1 VSWVTRSEEPAKLNV
16 TVEPGFSVWKIVPIC
31 VNVAFS
37 DAAANTV
44 NVPAATGP
52 DAAALDDPEV
62 AAVELDAAAEEL
74 AAEEVVA
81 ALVVAA
87 LVVDALVV
95 DDAVPSP
102 ELQPTTRVA
111 THSPAKAATTLRKR
125 VAGKHP
131 EPRKC
136 REPERLTRNLQEFR

>member
-1 VSWVTRSEEPAKLNV
+1 MSWVTRSEEPAKLNV
-16 TVEPGFSVWKIVPIC
+16 TVEPGFSVWKIVPIF

-62 AAVELDAAAEEL
+62 AAFELDAAAEEL
-74 AAEEVVA
+74 AADEVA
-81 ALVVAA
+81 A
-87 LVVDALVV
+87 ALVV
-95 DDAVPSP
+95 DDAVPVP

-111 THSPAKAATTLRKR
+111 MHSPAKVATTLRKR

-131 EPRKC
+131 EPRKGS
-136 REPERLTRNLQEFR
+136 EPGRLTRNLQEFR

>member
-1 VSWVTRSEEPAKLNV
+1 MSWVTRSEEPAKLNV

-62 AAVELDAAAEEL
+62 ATFELDAAAEEL
-74 AAEEVVA
+74 AADEVA
-81 ALVVAA
+81 A
-87 LVVDALVV
+87 ALVV
-95 DDAVPSP
+95 DDAVPVP

-111 THSPAKAATTLRKR
+111 THSPAKAATMLRKR
-125 VAGKHP
+125 LAGKHP
-131 EPRKC
+131 EPRKSS
-136 REPERLTRNLQEFR
+136 EPERLTRNLQEFR

>member
-52 DAAALDDPEV
+52 AAAALDPEV
-62 AAVELDAAAEEL
+62 AAFELDAAAAEL

-81 ALVVAA
+81 ALVV
-87 LVVDALVV
+87 
-95 DDAVPSP
+95 DDAVPLP